1 MSWFEALILGIVQ
14 GLTEF
19 LPVSSSGHLAIGKA
33 LFGIETSDLSFE
45 VAVHAA
51 TVLATLVV
59 FWKDIV
65 KLLQDLFKFKMNDG
79 TKYILL
85 ILISMIPVFIVGMF
99 FKDYVEN
106 IFGSGLL
113 VVGCCLIVTAFL
125 LFLSETLSARR
136 AAKEASGGAVGKEMS
151 VKSALW
157 MGLAQSI
164 AVLPG
169 LSRSGSTIATGLL
182 CGVKREEVT
191 RFSFLMVLVP
201 ILGEAFLDVVG
212 GDFAASSVG
221 VLPLCIGF
229 VAAFISGLF
238 ACKVMIAIVKK
249 ARLRWFAL
257 YCLIVGLA
265 CIISTLV

>member
-33 LFGIETSDLSFE
+33 LFGIKTSDLSFE

-85 ILISMIPVFIVGMF
+85 LLASMFPVFLVGVF
-99 FKDYVEN
+99 LKDYVEN

-113 VVGCCLIVTAFL
+113 VVGCCLIVTAAL
-125 LFLSETLSARR
+125 LYLSETLAARR
-136 AAKEASGGAVGKEMS
+136 AAKEASDGAGKGMS
-151 VKSALW
+151 LKSALW
-157 MGLAQSI
+157 MGLAQSV

-191 RFSFLMVLVP
+191 RFSFLMVLIP

-221 VLPLCIGF
+221 ILPLIVGF

-257 YCLIVGLA
+257 YCLLVGMA
-265 CIISTLV
+265 CLVSTFV